1 MPENSLFKSNW
12 WRNAS
17 GPTATLLFIALLEL
31 MWRAG
36 FGLQAP
42 GTILLLPV
50 AYAAFVGGLTP
61 GLISSAI
68 AVLYAAYF
76 FSEPGALFQYSSD
89 HLQRVLITLVATPSM
104 AVLASEMRE
113 RGILL
118 AREQDARRLAEEAQ
132 LRITSVVESIS
143 DPFFALD
150 REWRFTFLNRK
161 AAELLRVDA
170 RDVVGRRFQEVP
182 HALHL
187 PQLESEMARSF
198 REKLTV
204 ELTEGDATQRTWLDI
219 HIYPSSDGLSV
230 YLQDVTDRER
240 AEEARRV
247 SEAKFAGII
256 SIASDAIISID
267 ADQVVQNFN
276 RGAEEIF
283 GYSAHEVLGKQ
294 LDVLLP
300 MRFHHSHKGHV
311 RSFGDSGVTARRMG
325 ERREISGRRK
335 NGEEFPAEASISQMQ
350 VSGERIYT
358 VVLRDVTERK
368 RHEKTQKFLAEA
380 GTALTASLDLN
391 RTLDTLALLIVPE
404 LADWCVIFSREP
416 DGGLVRVAMAHR
428 DAELQKKLREA
439 GLNLPARRDQHPV
452 HTVLDTGQPLLIPRI
467 TEPQLLT
474 MSENLSHEAMVR
486 QIGAQSAML
495 VPMSAR
501 GETTGAI
508 AFFTSDSARTYDHED
523 LALAQEV
530 GRRAGLAIDNARLY
544 RAARAAIQARDD
556 VLAVVSHDLGN
567 PLSAIRIGTTLLL
580 SSVPPEE
587 KQAGAWKHIVGIRNS
602 AEQME
607 RLIKDLLEVKRI
619 EAGQLSV
626 ERSRVA
632 VPPLIAEAIELLTP
646 IAEGKNIKLVPRLN
660 GSVPAIYADRERM
673 LQTFSNLVGNAVKF
687 TPEGGEVHITAQVNG
702 DDVVM
707 SVRDTG
713 IGISRED
720 AAHVFDRYWQAQTR
734 KKGKVGIGLGLVI
747 AKGIVEAHGGRIWV
761 ESELGQGSRFDFT
774 VPIWRNQIEE

>member
-1 MPENSLFKSNW
+1 MQEKSLFQSIW
-12 WRNAS
+12 WRSAS
-17 GPTATLLFIALLEL
+17 GPLATLLFIALLEL
-31 MWRAG
+31 MYRAG
-36 FGLQAP
+36 VGLQAP

-50 AYAAFVGGLTP
+50 AYAAFVGGLAP
-61 GLISSAI
+61 GLTSAAI

-76 FSEPGALFQYSSD
+76 FSEPGSLFAYSPD
-89 HLQRVLITLVATPSM
+89 HLQRLLIIVVATPSM

-118 AREQDARRLAEEAQ
+118 AKEQDARRVAEDAQ
-132 LRITSVVESIS
+132 HRITNIIESIT

-150 REWRFTFLNRK
+150 REWRFTFINQK
-161 AAELLRVDA
+161 AAELLRVDSL
-170 RDVVGRRFQEVP
+170 DVVGRRFQEVP

-187 PQLESEMARSF
+187 PELESEMARSF
-198 REKLTV
+198 RENVTV
-204 ELTEGDATQRTWLDI
+204 ELTQRETDRRWLDV
-219 HIYPSSDGLSV
+219 HVYPSTDGLSV

-256 SIASDAIISID
+256 TIASDAIISVD
-267 ADQVVQNFN
+267 ADQIIQNFN

-283 GYSAHEVLGKQ
+283 GYTAEEVVAKP
-294 LDVLLP
+294 LDILLP

-368 RHEKTQKFLAEA
+368 RHEKTQRFLAEA
-380 GTALTASLDLN
+380 GTALTASLDLD
-391 RTLDTLALLIVPE
+391 RTLETLALLIVPE
-404 LADWCVIFSREP
+404 LADWCVIYAR
-416 DGGLVRVAMAHR
+416 DQDRGLVRVAMAHR
-428 DAELQKKLREA
+428 DAELQKRLREA
-439 GLNLPARRDQHPV
+439 GMNLTARREHPV
-452 HTVLDTGQPLLIPRI
+452 HAVLDTGQPILFPRI
-467 TEPQLLT
+467 SEEQLLDMT
-474 MSENLSHEAMVR
+474 EDENHAALIR
-486 QIGAQSAML
+486 QIGASSAML
-495 VPMSAR
+495 VPTSAR

-508 AFFTSDSARTYDHED
+508 AFFSSDPARTYDHED

-530 GRRAGLAIDNARLY
+530 GRRAGLAVDNARLY
-544 RAARAAIQARDD
+544 RAAQSAIQARDD

-587 KQAGAWKHIVGIRNS
+587 RQTGGWKHIVGIRNS

-626 ERSRVA
+626 ERARVA
-632 VPPLIAEAIELLTP
+632 VAPLIAEAIELLTP
-646 IAEGKNIKLVPRLN
+646 IAEGKSIKLLPRLN
-660 GSVPAIYADRERM
+660 GSVPAIYADRERL

-687 TPEGGEVHITAQVNG
+687 TPEGGEVLISARVEG

-720 AAHVFDRYWQAQTR
+720 AVHVFDRYWQAKTR

-747 AKGIVEAHGGRIWV
+747 AKGIIEAHGGRIWV